1 MKPHTR
7 SLKQHIQPS
16 ETTARRTATFQV
28 LSVHRRNPLP
38 NMSRPAPP
46 LPTRYD
52 DRPVTVRD
60 FLYFIRRSR
69 WILLASMLFFALA
82 VFALAEVL
90 PPEYTASVTLVPTPK
105 QGPSS
110 GIGSLSSAVSGLGG
124 LASLAGIN
132 IGNTTGQK
140 AVALATLKSH
150 LLLNKF
156 ITKNHLMPILFPSD
170 WNAKQG
176 TWLSSNPKRIPH
188 LWDADQLFDKA
199 IRTIKTNT
207 RSGVVVLTIKWH
219 NPTLAAEWAN
229 GLVNLTNNYLR
240 NQKIKETRREL
251 AYLRRQ
257 ISKTNVVA
265 VRNAIYGLME
275 TEIKTLMIATGRKQ
289 FAFRV
294 VDPAIPPR
302 RPISP
307 RPLLWTVGGALIG
320 LFLGGL
326 IAVLHETLME
336 DPRDL
341 VQPMARA
348 LDSEAD

>member
-1 MKPHTR
+1 M
-7 SLKQHIQPS
+7 
-16 ETTARRTATFQV
+16 ARPV
-28 LSVHRRNPLP
+28 
-38 NMSRPAPP
+38 PA
-46 LPTRYD
+46 LPTQYD

-60 FLYFIRRSR
+60 FLRFIRRSL

-82 VFALAEVL
+82 IFVLAEVL
-90 PPEYTASVTLVPTPK
+90 PPEYIASVTLVPTPK
-105 QGPSS
+105 QAPSG
-110 GIGSLSSAVSGLGG
+110 GIGSLSSAASGLGG

-132 IGNTTGQK
+132 IGGTTGQK
-140 AVALATLKSH
+140 AVALATLKSR

-156 ITKNHLMPILFPSD
+156 ITKNNLMPILFASD
-170 WNAKQG
+170 WNVKQG
-176 TWLSSNPKRIPH
+176 KWRSSNPKRIPN
-188 LWDADQLFDKA
+188 LWDADQLFDKTIRA
-199 IRTIKTNT
+199 IKSDA

-219 NPTLAAEWAN
+219 NPKLAAEWAN
-229 GLVNLTNNYLR
+229 GLVDLTNSYLR
-240 NQKIKETRREL
+240 HQKINETRKEI

-275 TEIKTLMIATGRKQ
+275 TEIKTLMIATDRKQ

-294 VDPAIPPR
+294 VDPAIPPG

-326 IAVLHETLME
+326 IAVLRETLME
-336 DPRDL
+336 DRREPAQPIAGALTRD
-341 VQPMARA
+341 A
-348 LDSEAD
+348 E

>member
-1 MKPHTR
+1 M
-7 SLKQHIQPS
+7 
-16 ETTARRTATFQV
+16 ARPV
-28 LSVHRRNPLP
+28 
-38 NMSRPAPP
+38 PA
-46 LPTRYD
+46 LPTQYD

-60 FLYFIRRSR
+60 FLRFIRRSR

-82 VFALAEVL
+82 IFVLAEVL
-90 PPEYTASVTLVPTPK
+90 PPEYIASVTLVPTPT
-105 QGPSS
+105 QGPSG
-110 GIGSLSSAVSGLGG
+110 GIGSLASAASGLGG

-132 IGNTTGQK
+132 IGGTTGQK
-140 AVALATLKSH
+140 AVALATLKSR

-156 ITKNHLMPILFPSD
+156 ITKNNLMPILFASD

-176 TWLSSNPKRIPH
+176 KWRSSNPKRIPN
-188 LWDADQLFDKA
+188 LWDADQLFDKTIRA
-199 IRTIKTNT
+199 IKSDA

-219 NPTLAAEWAN
+219 NPKLAAEWAN
-229 GLVNLTNNYLR
+229 GLVDLANSYLR
-240 NQKIKETRREL
+240 HQKINETRKEL

-275 TEIKTLMIATGRKQ
+275 TEIKTLMIATGRRQ

-294 VDPAIPPR
+294 VDPAIPSR
-302 RPISP
+302 RPTSP

-326 IAVLHETLME
+326 IAVLRETLME
-336 DPRDL
+336 DRRESA
-341 VQPMARA
+341 QPMAGA
-348 LDSEAD
+348 LTRDAE